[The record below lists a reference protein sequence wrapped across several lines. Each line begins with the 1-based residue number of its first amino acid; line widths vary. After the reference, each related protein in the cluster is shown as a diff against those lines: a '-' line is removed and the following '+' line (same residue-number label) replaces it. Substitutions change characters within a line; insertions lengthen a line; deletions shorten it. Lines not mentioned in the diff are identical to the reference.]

1 MSSHGAL
8 LRRLGVEQEQLD
20 ALWDYASHP
29 GFTEAERAALA
40 AAVAI
45 TREPRGLPEPV
56 WENLRKHYDDGEIV
70 EIVCSIGLFNYFN
83 RFNNALGVEVT
94 K

>member
-8 LRRLGVEQEQLD
+8 SRRLGVEQEMLD
-20 ALWDYASHP
+20 ELPDFARNP
-29 GFTEAERAALA
+29 KFTDAERAAIA

-45 TREPRGLPEPV
+45 TREPRALPDPV
-56 WENLRKHYDDGEIV
+56 WADLRKHYDDGEIV
-70 EIVCSIGLFNYFN
+70 EILCAIGLFNYFN
-83 RFNNALGVEVT
+83 RLNNALQTELT

>member
-1 MSSHGAL
+1 M
-8 LRRLGVEQEQLD
+8 LD
-20 ALWDYASHP
+20 ELWDYASSP
-29 GFTEAERAALA
+29 RFSDAERAALA

-56 WENLRKHYDDGEIV
+56 WENLRKYYDDGEIV

-83 RFNNALGVEVT
+83 RFNNALLVELT
-94 K
+94 APG